1 MHMPHRPEL
10 HESGIIDPDLIASLV
25 KARSGARSPV
35 SQKRQDARVSYVIIH
50 QWP

>member
-10 HESGIIDPDLIASLV
+10 HESGTIDPDLIASLV
-25 KARSGARSPV
+25 KARSGLSPV